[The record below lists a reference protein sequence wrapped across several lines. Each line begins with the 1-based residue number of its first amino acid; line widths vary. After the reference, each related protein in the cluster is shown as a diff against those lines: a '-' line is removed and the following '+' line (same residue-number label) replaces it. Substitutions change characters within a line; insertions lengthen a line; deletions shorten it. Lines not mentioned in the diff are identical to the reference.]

1 MVKMPKRKT
10 GARKKAETMRV
21 RQKEISNRKYVV
33 DLGKHPCNQLM
44 TCDSCTRSQKNRAF
58 CYFCASYVKT
68 PMCAQCG
75 KIKCMSSSSDCVVRH
90 PGRNVSGMSHFSFSI
105 PVFRTHSMCKVWGH
119 LSPIGCNFSEL
130 SIFLVATSD
139 LANGL

>member
-1 MVKMPKRKT
+1 MPKRKT

-90 PGRNVSGMSHFSFSI
+90 PGRNVSGMYV
-105 PVFRTHSMCKVWGH
+105 P
-119 LSPIGCNFSEL
+119 LSPFPFHFFALIPCVRVGVICHQ
-130 SIFLVATSD
+130 SD
-139 LANGL
+139 AIPGN